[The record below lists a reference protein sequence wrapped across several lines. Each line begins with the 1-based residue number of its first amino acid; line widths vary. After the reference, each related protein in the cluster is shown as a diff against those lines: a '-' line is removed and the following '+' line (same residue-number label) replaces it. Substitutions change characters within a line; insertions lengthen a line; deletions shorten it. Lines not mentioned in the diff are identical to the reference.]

1 MSAKGGG
8 SLATFLF
15 SIPLA
20 AIPLM
25 AIFGIPQF
33 APVVA
38 GPDSGAADEENG
50 YRSRASDLLRPYE
63 DRELSQPLSDAPAY
77 DGGGVDLGEPG
88 GAYRDSNGSQL
99 RRPEGFP
106 EESQHGDA
114 APFDGASG
122 PDAIAGHT
130 AESHNP
136 WSDDSSL
143 VGSVEPESTSS
154 PPVTTSLTWREASRQ
169 LAEMGIEDYH
179 LERGGAD
186 GSFLFVCSFAP
197 AGAAHVTMRF
207 EAESNDPLLAVAD
220 VLGQVDRWL
229 RQRYAQSRDA
239 DAAPAP

>member
-38 GPDSGAADEENG
+38 GPDSDAADEDD
-50 YRSRASDLLRPYE
+50 YRSRASDMLRPYE
-63 DRELSQPLSDAPAY
+63 ERELSQPLSDAPSY
-77 DGGGVDLGEPG
+77 DGGGVDLGAPDES
-88 GAYRDSNGSQL
+88 YRDSGNPL
-99 RRPEGFP
+99 ERRPQGLA
-106 EESQHGDA
+106 EES
-114 APFDGASG
+114 APGEAPQVGSREMELSG
-122 PDAIAGHT
+122 TMD
-130 AESHNP
+130 P
-136 WSDDSSL
+136 WSDDIDLSD
-143 VGSVEPESTSS
+143 SVVDATAATHPAA
-154 PPVTTSLTWREASRQ
+154 TSLTWREASRQ
-169 LAEMGIEDYH
+169 LNEMGIEDYH

-186 GSFLFVCSFAP
+186 GAFLFICSFAP

-207 EAESNDPLLAVAD
+207 EAESEDPLLAVAD

-239 DAAPAP
+239 GSVAPAP

>member
-38 GPDSGAADEENG
+38 GPDSGAAVEDE
-50 YRSRASDLLRPYE
+50 YRNRASDILRPYE

-77 DGGGVDLGEPG
+77 DGGGAQLGEPG
-88 GAYRDSNGSQL
+88 GAYRDLAQSQQ

-106 EESQHGDA
+106 EESTPGDA
-114 APFDGASG
+114 APFDGSSG
-122 PDAIAGHT
+122 RDAIASNA
-130 AESHNP
+130 AESHDP
-136 WSDDSSL
+136 WSDDSDRSARL
-143 VGSVEPESTSS
+143 EPESATSTPGS
-154 PPVTTSLTWREASRQ
+154 ATLTWREASRQ

-207 EAESNDPLLAVAD
+207 EAESDDPLHAVAD

-229 RQRYAQSRDA
+229 RQRYAQSRDGGA
-239 DAAPAP
+239 SAP